1 MARDLLSAPAHV
13 TIAHINRIATATPP
27 HDMHDAFVRFARTLL
42 PEARTKAVFDRLVT
56 MAQISHRYAVIP
68 PAADP
73 EGPSV
78 DATGVYRRGRFPS
91 TGQRMAMYEQHAPEL
106 AARAVDRLALGDDAE
121 RITHVVVTSCTG
133 MYAPGLDLD
142 LVERC
147 GLNPSVERTMVGFM
161 GCYAAINALKLAHHI
176 VRSQPDAKVLVVDIE
191 LCSLHLRETSDL
203 ESMLAFLVFADGCA
217 ASLVSAEPTGLAI
230 DGFHAA
236 SIPGTRDLM
245 RWNIRDQGFD
255 MLLSGQVPA
264 AIARGLDG
272 SAAAILDGV
281 PPASVD
287 AWAVHPG
294 GRTVLDAVQRG
305 LGLEAGALAASRAVL
320 DQFGNMSSATVMFVL
335 QSILDG
341 KGAAER
347 GCAMSFG
354 PGLTAETMRF
364 HRALGS

>member
-1 MARDLLSAPAHV
+1 V

-27 HDMHDAFVRFARTLL
+27 HDMHDAFVRFARTML
-42 PEARTKAVFDRLVT
+42 PEAKTRAVFDRLVT
-56 MAQISHRYAVIP
+56 MAQISHRHAVIP

-73 EGPSV
+73 EGDSV
-78 DATGVYRRGRFPS
+78 DATGVYRRGRFPT

-106 AARAVDRLALGDDAE
+106 AARAVERLALGDDAA
-121 RITHVVVTSCTG
+121 RISHVVVTSCTG

-142 LVERC
+142 IVLRC

-176 VRSQPDAKVLVVDIE
+176 VRSQRDAKVLVVDLE
-191 LCSLHLRETSDL
+191 LCSLHLRETTDL

-245 RWNIRDQGFD
+245 RWKIRDQGFD

-264 AIARGLDG
+264 AIAGGLDG
-272 SAAAILDGV
+272 SAAAILDGA
-281 PPASVD
+281 PPSSID

-294 GRTVLDAVQRG
+294 GRSVLDAVQRG
-305 LGLEAGALAASRAVL
+305 LGLDAGALAASRAVL
-320 DQFGNMSSATVMFVL
+320 DQYGNMSSATVMFVL
-335 QSILDG
+335 QSVLAG

-364 HRALGS
+364 HRAQA

>member
-1 MARDLLSAPAHV
+1 V

>member
-1 MARDLLSAPAHV
+1 M

-42 PEARTKAVFDRLVT
+42 PEARTKAVFDRLVG
-56 MAQISHRYAVIP
+56 MAQISHRYAVVP

-73 EGPSV
+73 EGMSV

-91 TGQRMAMYEQHAPEL
+91 TGQRMAMYEDHAPAL
-106 AARAVDRLALGDDAE
+106 AARAVEGLALGDDAA
-121 RITHVVVTSCTG
+121 RISHVIVTSCTG
-133 MYAPGLDLD
+133 MYAPGVDLD

-176 VRSQPDAKVLVVDIE
+176 VRSQPDAKVLVVDVE
-191 LCSLHLRETSDL
+191 LCSLHLRETHDL

-255 MLLSGQVPA
+255 MVLSGQVPA

-272 SAAAILDGV
+272 SAAAILAGAL
-281 PPASVD
+281 PATID

-294 GRTVLDAVQRG
+294 GRSVLDAVQRG
-305 LGLEAGALAASRAVL
+305 LGLDPDALAASRDVL
-320 DQFGNMSSATVMFVL
+320 DRFGNMSSATVMFVL
-335 QSILDG
+335 QSIMAG

-364 HRALGS
+364 HRVQGA

>member
-1 MARDLLSAPAHV
+1 M

-27 HDMHDAFVRFARTLL
+27 HDVHDAFVRFARTQL
-42 PEARTKAVFDRLVT
+42 PDARARALFDRLAH
-56 MAQISHRYAVIP
+56 MAQISHRYAIIP
-68 PAADP
+68 PSADSD
-73 EGPSV
+73 GASV

-91 TGQRMAMYEQHAPEL
+91 TGQRMAMYEQHAPVL
-106 AARAVDRLALGDDAE
+106 AMQAVDRLALGDDAQ
-121 RITHVVVTSCTG
+121 RISHVLVTSCTG

-147 GLNPSVERTMVGFM
+147 GLNPSVERTMIGFM
-161 GCYAAINALKLAHHI
+161 GCYAAINSLKLARHI
-176 VRSQPDAKVLVVDIE
+176 VRSQPDAKVLVVNLE
-191 LCSLHLRETSDL
+191 LCSLHLRQSDDL

-217 ASLVSAEPTGLAI
+217 ASLVSAEPTGLAM

-255 MLLSGQVPA
+255 MFLSGQVPA

-272 SAAAILDGV
+272 SAAAILHGAS
-281 PPASVD
+281 PASID

-294 GRTVLDAVQRG
+294 GRSVLDAVQRG
-305 LGLEAGALAASRAVL
+305 LGLDGEALAASREIL
-320 DQFGNMSSATVMFVL
+320 DRYGNMSSATVMFVL
-335 QSILDG
+335 QSILAG
-341 KGAAER
+341 QGAAR
-347 GCAMSFG
+347 HGCAMSFG

-364 HRALGS
+364 HRAGAS

>member
-1 MARDLLSAPAHV
+1 V

-42 PEARTKAVFDRLVT
+42 PEALTKAVFDRLVT